1 MSVIFSDRNLGIYL
15 NFSNFTVII
24 ILNDLTINKIFN
36 MSGHS
41 KWSKIKR
48 AKGAND
54 AKRSKMFS
62 RIVKEISIA
71 VKEGGPDSETNPR
84 LRLAI
89 NNAKG
94 VNMPKDN
101 VERAI
106 NKAEKEGDN
115 NEEMSFE
122 GYAPNGIAVF
132 VDCLSDNK
140 QRTVS
145 NIRAIF
151 TKYNGSLGTNGS
163 LSFLF
168 DTKGIFTFAFPDGMD
183 KDEFELEMIDAG
195 AEDIEF
201 EEGVITV
208 TTAKED
214 FGSIQKKLDT
224 LKVEIENAGLQRIPN
239 DTKELEVIE
248 ALKVMRMID
257 AFEDDDDVQNV
268 YYSLE
273 LTDEVAEA
281 ME

>member
-1 MSVIFSDRNLGIYL
+1 
-15 NFSNFTVII
+15 
-24 ILNDLTINKIFN
+24 

-62 RIVKEISIA
+62 KIVKEIVIA
-71 VKEGGPDSETNPR
+71 VKEGGPDPEANPR

-106 NKAEKEGDN
+106 NKANKGGDSY
-115 NEEMSFE
+115 EPMSFE

-132 VDCLSDNK
+132 VDCLTDNK
-140 QRTVS
+140 NRTVS

-163 LSFLF
+163 LSFVF
-168 DTKGIFTFAFPDGMD
+168 DTKGIFTFPVSEKINME
-183 KDEFELEMIDAG
+183 EFELEMIDAG
-195 AEDIEF
+195 AEDIEV
-201 EEGVITV
+201 EEGIITI

-214 FGSIQKKLDT
+214 FGSVQKKLDA
-224 LKVEIENAGLQRIPN
+224 LKIEVENAGLQRIPN
-239 DTKELEVIE
+239 DTKELDVDA
-248 ALKVMRMID
+248 ALRVLKMID
-257 AFEDDDDVQNV
+257 VFEDDDDVQNV
-268 YYSLE
+268 YHSLE
-273 LTDEVAEA
+273 LTDEVAAA

>member
-1 MSVIFSDRNLGIYL
+1 
-15 NFSNFTVII
+15 
-24 ILNDLTINKIFN
+24 

-62 RIVKEISIA
+62 KIVKEIAIA
-71 VKEGGPDSETNPR
+71 VKESGPDPEANPR

-106 NKAEKEGDN
+106 NKADKGGDSY
-115 NEEMSFE
+115 EPMSFE
-122 GYAPNGIAVF
+122 GYAPHGIAVF
-132 VDCLSDNK
+132 VDCLTDNK
-140 QRTVS
+140 NRTVS

-163 LSFLF
+163 LSFVF
-168 DTKGIFTFAFPDGMD
+168 DTKGIFTFP
-183 KDEFELEMIDAG
+183 KSNSINLEEFELEMIDAG
-195 AEDIEF
+195 AEDIDI

-214 FGSIQKKLDT
+214 FGNVQKRLDA
-224 LKVEIENAGLQRIPN
+224 LKIEIENAGLQRIPN
-239 DTKELEVIE
+239 DTKVLSVEE
-248 ALKVMRMID
+248 ALRVLKMID
-257 AFEDDDDVQNV
+257 VFEDDDDVQNV
-268 YYSLE
+268 YHSLE
-273 LTDEVAEA
+273 LTDEIAEA

>member
-1 MSVIFSDRNLGIYL
+1 
-15 NFSNFTVII
+15 
-24 ILNDLTINKIFN
+24 

-62 RIVKEISIA
+62 RIVKEIAIA
-71 VKEGGPDSETNPR
+71 VKEGGPDPEANPR

-106 NKAEKEGDN
+106 SKADKEGDN
-115 NEEMSFE
+115 LEEMSFE
-122 GYAPNGIAVF
+122 GYAPNGVGVF

-145 NIRAIF
+145 NVRAIF

-168 DTKGIFTFAFPDGMD
+168 DTKGVFNIPLTDNIDM
-183 KDEFELEMIDAG
+183 DEFEMEIIDAG
-195 AEDIEF
+195 AEDIEV
-201 EEGVITV
+201 EEGIITI

-214 FGSIQKKLDT
+214 FGNVQKKLDS
-224 LKVEIENAGLQRIPN
+224 LGIEMENAGLQRIPN
-239 DTKELEVIE
+239 DMKSLDVQS
-248 ALKVMRMID
+248 ALKILRMID
-257 AFEDDDDVQNV
+257 AFEDDDDVQDV
-268 YYSLE
+268 YHSLE
-273 LTDEVAEA
+273 LTDEVIEA

>member
-1 MSVIFSDRNLGIYL
+1 
-15 NFSNFTVII
+15 
-24 ILNDLTINKIFN
+24 

-71 VKEGGPDSETNPR
+71 VKEGGPDSESNPR

-106 NKAEKEGDN
+106 TKADKEGDN
-115 NEEMSFE
+115 LEEMTFE
-122 GYAPNGIAVF
+122 GYAPNGVAVF

-145 NIRAIF
+145 NVRAIF

-168 DTKGIFTFAFPDGMD
+168 DTKGVFTVPLTDEMD
-183 KDEFELEMIDAG
+183 IDEFEMEIIDAG
-195 AEDIEF
+195 AEDIEVDD
-201 EEGVITV
+201 GLITI
-208 TTAKED
+208 TSAKDD
-214 FGSIQKKLDT
+214 FGNMQKKLDSMGI
-224 LKVEIENAGLQRIPN
+224 EMENAGLQRIPN
-239 DTKELEVIE
+239 DTK
-248 ALKVMRMID
+248 ALDVESSLKILRIID

-268 YYSLE
+268 YHSLE
-273 LTDEVAEA
+273 LTDEVIEA

>member
-1 MSVIFSDRNLGIYL
+1 
-15 NFSNFTVII
+15 
-24 ILNDLTINKIFN
+24 

-62 RIVKEISIA
+62 RIIKEITVA
-71 VKEGGPDSETNPR
+71 VKESGPDPEANPR

-106 NKAEKEGDN
+106 SKADKEGDN
-115 NEEMSFE
+115 LEEMSFE
-122 GYAPNGIAVF
+122 GYAPNGVAVF

-140 QRTVS
+140 QRTVAKV
-145 NIRAIF
+145 RAVF
-151 TKYNGSLGTNGS
+151 TKYNGNLGTNGS

-168 DTKGIFTFAFPDGMD
+168 DTKGVFTIALTENIDM
-183 KDEFELEMIDAG
+183 DEFELEIIDAG
-195 AEDIEF
+195 AEDIEVD
-201 EEGVITV
+201 ESVITI
-208 TTAKED
+208 TCAKED
-214 FGSIQKKLDT
+214 FGHVQKKLDSMGI
-224 LKVEIENAGLQRIPN
+224 EIENAGLQRIPN
-239 DTKELEVIE
+239 DTKTLDVDTS
-248 ALKVMRMID
+248 LKILKMID
-257 AFEDDDDVQNV
+257 AFEDEDDVQNV
-268 YYSLE
+268 YHNLE
-273 LTDEVAEA
+273 LTDEVIAS

>member
-1 MSVIFSDRNLGIYL
+1 
-15 NFSNFTVII
+15 
-24 ILNDLTINKIFN
+24 

-62 RIVKEISIA
+62 RIVKEIAIA
-71 VKEGGPDSETNPR
+71 VKEGGPDPEANPR
-84 LRLAI
+84 LRLAM

-106 NKAEKEGDN
+106 HKADKEGDN

-132 VDCLSDNK
+132 VDCLTDNK

-145 NIRAIF
+145 NVRAIF

-168 DTKGIFTFAFPDGMD
+168 DTKGIFTFPVTEGIDM
-183 KDEFELEMIDAG
+183 DEFELEMIDAG
-195 AEDIEF
+195 AEDIEV
-201 EEGVITV
+201 EDGVITV

-214 FGSIQKKLDT
+214 FGSIQKKLDS
-224 LKVEIENAGLQRIPN
+224 LNIEIENAGLQRIPN
-239 DTKELEVIE
+239 DTKELEVTE

-257 AFEDDDDVQNV
+257 AFEDNDDVQNV
-268 YYSLE
+268 YHSLE
-273 LTDEVAEA
+273 LTDEIADA

>member
-1 MSVIFSDRNLGIYL
+1 
-15 NFSNFTVII
+15 
-24 ILNDLTINKIFN
+24 

-41 KWSKIKR
+41 KWSTIKR
-48 AKGAND
+48 KKGAAD

-62 RIVKEISIA
+62 KIVKEIMIA
-71 VKEGGPDSETNPR
+71 VKEGGPDPEANAR
-84 LRLAI
+84 LRLAV

-106 NKAEKEGDN
+106 NKADKGAEN
-115 NEEMSFE
+115 YEEMSFE

-132 VDCLSDNK
+132 VDCLTDNK
-140 QRTVS
+140 NRTVS

-168 DTKGIFTFAFPDGMD
+168 DTKGIFTFPVSEEMD
-183 KDEFELEMIDAG
+183 MDEFELEMIDAG
-195 AEDIEF
+195 AEDIEID
-201 EEGVITV
+201 EGLVTI

-214 FGSIQKKLDT
+214 FGSVHKKLDS
-224 LKVEIENAGLQRIPN
+224 LNIEVENAGLQRIPN
-239 DTKELEVIE
+239 DTKTLDVDS
-248 ALKVMRMID
+248 ALKVLKMID
-257 AFEDDDDVQNV
+257 VFEDDDDVQNV
-268 YYSLE
+268 YHSLE